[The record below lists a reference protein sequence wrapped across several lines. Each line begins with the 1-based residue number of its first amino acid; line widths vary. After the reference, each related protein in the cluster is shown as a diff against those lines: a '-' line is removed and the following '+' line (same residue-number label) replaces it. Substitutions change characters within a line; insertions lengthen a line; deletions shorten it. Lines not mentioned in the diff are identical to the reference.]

1 MSQEEDILAPITAS
15 DVDAFMA
22 QREEYLSSLRAQVAR
37 GAGWKGAGK
46 RASNNAM
53 TDAVRE
59 REGTLRMTAKN
70 IVIVKDDRTDQIT
83 VEYKAGRKRVQ
94 ETHELYDLSKAEDF
108 EPLTVLE
115 LASEYP
121 GYYWSVYYNYDGE
134 VERALSDMG
143 LLQTGRRKRR

>member
-1 MSQEEDILAPITAS
+1 
-15 DVDAFMA
+15 
-22 QREEYLSSLRAQVAR
+22 
-37 GAGWKGAGK
+37 
-46 RASNNAM
+46 
-53 TDAVRE
+53 
-59 REGTLRMTAKN
+59 MTAKN

-115 LASEYP
+115 LASQYP